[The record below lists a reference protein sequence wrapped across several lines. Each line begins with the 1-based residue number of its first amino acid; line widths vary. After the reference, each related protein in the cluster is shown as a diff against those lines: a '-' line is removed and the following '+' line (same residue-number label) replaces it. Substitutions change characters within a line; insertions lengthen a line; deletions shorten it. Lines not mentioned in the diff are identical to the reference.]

1 MRRPG
6 SCYRPPVNSMRA
18 RLYALWFLLVGSA
31 VATGVLLYQF
41 YAQSA
46 AVQLA
51 RSEVEVGRSCRDIAD
66 RYAFFV
72 AGWSGPEATVIDERL
87 RRDLAGV
94 VAAALLRATGTEGGL
109 WSGDAGSL
117 AYAFPTYE
125 GSGPKT
131 DLPAAELSSI
141 SQVNAEAV
149 RDGQAR
155 TASRPGRE
163 QTLILQA
170 CPVAG
175 PIRNVTAWAM
185 TRVFTGRGPA
195 YNQLLLG
202 LGLLTFS
209 VLGSALFLGHIILTY
224 ARRIGGLERAL
235 AAHDGYGSLPELAS
249 TGERELDRLVGALN
263 RAGGRLTDARARL
276 VSAERLAAFGAMA
289 AGVAHEIRNPMAA
302 MRLKAENAL
311 ASGEP
316 DRARSALSA
325 ILEQVDRLNGLLGDL
340 LGLTQPRA
348 PNREPTDVGRLVTDA
363 VRLHAET
370 AQLEGIDV
378 TIVSGP
384 LPEDRPVLD
393 AEQVGRAVSNLLL
406 NALQSLAGT
415 PGGSVT
421 ITTERLHAA
430 DGDRLRIT
438 VADTGPGVVVELRER
453 IFEPFETSRP
463 GGSGLGL
470 SIVREIAR
478 AHGGCVRLVPGRSG
492 GAFELDLPWRPS

>member
-1 MRRPG
+1 MQ
-6 SCYRPPVNSMRA
+6 SLRA
-18 RLYALWFLLVGSA
+18 RLYALWFLLAGSA
-31 VATGVLLYQF
+31 VATGVLLYEF

-51 RSEVEVGRSCRDIAD
+51 RSEVEVARSCRDIAD

-72 AGWSGPEATVIDERL
+72 AGWGGPGASAIDERL
-87 RRDLAGV
+87 RGDLAGV
-94 VAAALLRATGTEGGL
+94 VTAALLRANGQEGGL

-131 DLPAAELSSI
+131 DLPAAELSTI
-141 SQVNAEAV
+141 AQVNADAL

-155 TASRPGRE
+155 TASRTGRE

-185 TRVFTGRGPA
+185 TRVFTGRGTA
-195 YNQLLLG
+195 YGQLLLG
-202 LGLLTFS
+202 LGLLTFT
-209 VLGSALFLGHIILTY
+209 VLASALFLGRIILTY

-235 AAHDGYGSLPELAS
+235 AAHDGHGSLPELAP

-263 RAGGRLTDARARL
+263 LAGGRLAEARSRL
-276 VSAERLAAFGAMA
+276 VAAERLAAVGAMA

-316 DRARSALSA
+316 ERARSALSA

-340 LGLTQPRA
+340 LGLTQPRP
-348 PNREPTDVGRLVTDA
+348 PNREPTDVGRLVADA

-370 AQLEGIDV
+370 AELDGTEV
-378 TIVSGP
+378 RIVSG
-384 LPEDRPVLD
+384 LLAQDRPVLD

-406 NALQSLAGT
+406 NALQSLSGT
-415 PGGSVT
+415 PGGRVT
-421 ITTERLHAA
+421 VTTGRARAA
-430 DGDRLRIT
+430 GGDRLRVT
-438 VADTGPGVVVELRER
+438 VADTGPGVEAELGLR
-453 IFEPFETSRP
+453 IFEPFETGRP

-478 AHGGCVRLVPGRSG
+478 AHGGSVRLVPGEPG
-492 GAFELDLPWRPS
+492 GAFELDLPWRTS